1 MNRKVLVTGGAG
13 YIGSHTVRQLGEAGY
28 EIVVYDNLSTGSA
41 AAVTYGELV
50 VGDLKDLDRLQQTF
64 AQHNFDAVLH
74 FAASI
79 SVPESIVNPLQYY
92 TNNTQNTLNL
102 LRCCEQFG
110 VKQFIFSSTAAVYG
124 EPQENPVRETL
135 PTNPINPYGRSK
147 LMSERIIQDYSQAS
161 GLRYVILRYFNVA
174 GADPQGRMG
183 QIGRKAEH
191 LVKVACDAALG
202 RRPAAKIFGTDFPT
216 ADGTGIRDFIHV
228 EDLASAHIDALSYLG
243 AAGESQILNCG
254 YGQGYSVRQVLE
266 RMQTIAGVNFPVI
279 EVERRAGDPASVI
292 ACGDRIRE
300 LLGWK
305 PKFNELD
312 LILGTALAW
321 EKRLIVLATL
331 EESLYQ
337 TNYRLGAILLHNSL
351 ISKTDLEIALVEQ
364 VSTAKKLGTLL
375 IEKSLISPEILQRSL
390 IEQRWRQESSLLQA
404 AS

>member
-41 AAVTYGELV
+41 AAVMYGELV

-64 AQHNFDAVLH
+64 AEHNFDAVLH

-79 SVPESIVNPLQYY
+79 SVPESITNPLQYY

-102 LRCCEQFG
+102 LRCCQQFG
-110 VKQFIFSSTAAVYG
+110 VKQFVFSSTAAVYG

-191 LVKVACDAALG
+191 LVKVACDTVLG

-216 ADGTGIRDFIHV
+216 PDGTGIRDFIHV
-228 EDLASAHIDALSYLG
+228 EDLAAAHIDALSYLG
-243 AAGESQILNCG
+243 ADGESQILNCG

-266 RMQTIAGVNFPVI
+266 RMQTIAGVDFPVI
-279 EVERRAGDPASVI
+279 EVERRTGDPASVI
-292 ACGDRIRE
+292 ACADRIRE
-300 LLGWK
+300 LLGWQ
-305 PKFNELD
+305 PKFNDLD

-321 EKRLIVLATL
+321 EKRLIFLTAL
-331 EESLYQ
+331 EENLRQ
-337 TNYRLGAILLHNSL
+337 TDYRLGAILLHNSV
-351 ISKTDLEIALVEQ
+351 ISQAELDIALTEQ
-364 VSTAKKLGTLL
+364 TSNSKKLGELL
-375 IEKSLISPEILQRSL
+375 VEKALISPEILQRSL
-390 IEQRWRQESSLLQA
+390 IEQRWRQEPSLLQA
-404 AS
+404 S